1 MTNRDILNALGDIDE
16 SYITEANSRIKSKK
30 GIIIRY
36 SAMAACLLIVA
47 AGAFAAVK
55 MIPRGKMKNSAAPSE
70 TYEEYDGNVA
80 DYDGDYS
87 TIEKTDGT
95 KTNGAEKGNRAPS
108 SQNES
113 TYVKRWDEMTS
124 AEKFRTV
131 KVNGTDY
138 SAANRPIPSD
148 KIGNSITRLTVLGKD
163 VYTNS
168 EYAANADIYEIKGI
182 SSECAA
188 AVKYEGDGKYFV
200 CRNAHYKPETLG
212 QFMNDLSLKENL
224 TFASFGGTQM
234 KNGKVICDIEYTN
247 VDKAKVWKL
256 LFSDT
261 AAKAV
266 KDYDSMNFETAA
278 DIGIDLKLLGYEN
291 ISLAVTRDGYLTTNI
306 LDTGKAFYIGK
317 PAAEKFL
324 SYLEKDCKTIVKQ
337 QYSYSEPAG
346 GTEDASNSASYT
358 ASHRAGC
365 K

>member
-16 SYITEANSRIKSKK
+16 SYITEANGRIKSKK

-47 AGAFAAVK
+47 AGSFAAVK
-55 MIPRGKMKNSAAPSE
+55 LIPRGKMKNSAAPSE
-70 TYEEYDGNVA
+70 TYE
-80 DYDGDYS
+80 DYDEEFSVTDNYEA
-87 TIEKTDGT
+87 TDKTDGT
-95 KTNGAEKGNRAPS
+95 KANGAAKGNSTS
-108 SQNES
+108 SS
-113 TYVKRWDEMTS
+113 TALTERIKKWDEKTNT
-124 AEKFRTV
+124 EKFPIV
-131 KVNGTDY
+131 KINGMEY
-138 SAANRPIPSD
+138 SVANRQIPYD
-148 KIGNSITRLTVLGKD
+148 KIGNSVTRLTVLGKD
-163 VYTNS
+163 EYTNS
-168 EYAANADIYEIKGI
+168 EYAANVEIYEIKGI
-182 SSECAA
+182 SAECAA
-188 AVKYEGDGKYFV
+188 AVKYDADGKYFV

-224 TFASFGGTQM
+224 TFVSFSGTQM
-234 KNGKVICDIEYTN
+234 KNGKVICDVEYTN
-247 VDKAKVWKL
+247 ADKAKVWEL

-278 DIGIDLKLLGYEN
+278 GIAIDLKLLGYEN

-324 SYLEKDCKTIVKQ
+324 NYLEKDCKTTVKHK
-337 QYSYSEPAG
+337 YDYSEPAG
-346 GTEDASNSASYT
+346 GTVEEGNSASYT

>member
-16 SYITEANSRIKSKK
+16 SYITEANGRIKSKK

-55 MIPRGKMKNSAAPSE
+55 MIPRGKIKNSAAPSE

-95 KTNGAEKGNRAPS
+95 KANGSAKGNSTS
-108 SQNES
+108 SS
-113 TYVKRWDEMTS
+113 TALTERIKRWDEKTNT
-124 AEKFRTV
+124 EKFPIV
-131 KVNGTDY
+131 KINGTEY
-138 SAANRPIPSD
+138 SAANSVVTPD
-148 KIGNSITRLTVLGKD
+148 KIGNSITKLTVLGCD
-163 VYTNS
+163 EYTNS
-168 EYAANADIYEIKGI
+168 EYASNAEIYEIKGI
-182 SSECAA
+182 SAECAA
-188 AVKYEGDGKYFV
+188 AVKYDADGKYYV
-200 CRNAHYKPETLG
+200 CRNSHYKPETLG

-224 TFASFGGTQM
+224 TFVSFSGTQM
-234 KNGKVICDIEYTN
+234 KNGKAICDVEYTN
-247 VDKAKVWKL
+247 VDKAKVWEL
-256 LFSDT
+256 LFTDT

-278 DIGIDLKLLGYEN
+278 GIAIDLKLLGYEN

-324 SYLEKDCKTIVKQ
+324 SYLEKDCKTTVKHK
-337 QYSYSEPAG
+337 YDYSEPAG
-346 GTEDASNSASYT
+346 GEGSGNSASYSV
-358 ASHRAGC
+358 SHSVGDN
-365 K
+365 

>member
-16 SYITEANSRIKSKK
+16 SYITEANGRIKSKK

-55 MIPRGKMKNSAAPSE
+55 MIPRGKIKNSVILNKS
-70 TYEEYDGNVA
+70 YEEYDGNVA

-87 TIEKTDGT
+87 TIDKSDGT
-95 KTNGAEKGNRAPS
+95 KTNGAAKGNSAS
-108 SQNES
+108 SSENE
-113 TYVKRWDEMTS
+113 TAYVKRWDEKTNT
-124 AEKFRTV
+124 EKFPIV
-131 KVNGTDY
+131 KINGTEY
-138 SAANRPIPSD
+138 SVANRPIPSD
-148 KIGNSITRLTVLGKD
+148 KIGNSITRLTVLGRD
-163 VYTNS
+163 EYTNS
-168 EYAANADIYEIKGI
+168 EYAANAEIYEIKGI

-188 AVKYEGDGKYFV
+188 AVKYDAGGKYYV
-200 CRNAHYKPETLG
+200 CRNSHYKPETLG

-224 TFASFGGTQM
+224 TFVFFGGTQM
-234 KNGKVICDIEYTN
+234 KNGKVICDVEYTN
-247 VDKAKVWKL
+247 VDKAKVWEL

-266 KDYDSMNFETAA
+266 KDYDSMYFERAA
-278 DIGIDLKLLGYEN
+278 DIAIDLKLLGYEN

-324 SYLEKDCKTIVKQ
+324 SYLEKDCKTTIKHK
-337 QYSYSEPAG
+337 YNYSEPADG
-346 GTEDASNSASYT
+346 GSSGNSASYSV
-358 ASHRAGC
+358 SHSVGSN
-365 K
+365 

>member
-16 SYITEANSRIKSKK
+16 SYITEANGRIKSKK

-36 SAMAACLLIVA
+36 SAMAACLLIAA

-87 TIEKTDGT
+87 TIDKSDGT
-95 KTNGAEKGNRAPS
+95 KINEAAKENGAS
-108 SQNES
+108 SSENDIA
-113 TYVKRWDEMTS
+113 YVKRWDEMTNT
-124 AEKFRTV
+124 EKFPTV
-131 KVNGTDY
+131 KINGTEY
-138 SAANRPIPSD
+138 SVANRPIPSD
-148 KIGNSITRLTVLGKD
+148 KIGNSITRLTVLGRD
-163 VYTNS
+163 GYTNS
-168 EYAANADIYEIKGI
+168 EYAANVEVYEIKGI

-188 AVKYEGDGKYFV
+188 AVKYDADGKYYV
-200 CRNAHYKPETLG
+200 CRNSHYKPETLG

-224 TFASFGGTQM
+224 TFVSFGGTQM
-234 KNGKVICDIEYTN
+234 KNGKAVCDVEYTN
-247 VDKAKVWKL
+247 ADKAKVWEL
-256 LFSDT
+256 LFTDT

-278 DIGIDLKLLGYEN
+278 GIAIDLKLLGYEN

-324 SYLEKDCKTIVKQ
+324 SYLEKDCKTTVKQ
-337 QYSYSEPAG
+337 QYSYSEPASG
-346 GTEDASNSASYT
+346 GGSGNSASYSV
-358 ASHRAGC
+358 SHSVGSN
-365 K
+365 

>member
-16 SYITEANSRIKSKK
+16 SYITEANGRIKSKK

-47 AGAFAAVK
+47 VGAFAAVK

-95 KTNGAEKGNRAPS
+95 KANGSAKGNSTSPS
-108 SQNES
+108 IALTERI
-113 TYVKRWDEMTS
+113 KRWDEKTNT
-124 AEKFRTV
+124 EKFPIV
-131 KVNGTDY
+131 KINGTEY
-138 SAANRPIPSD
+138 SVANRPIPSD

-163 VYTNS
+163 EYTNS
-168 EYAANADIYEIKGI
+168 EYAANAEIYEIKGI
-182 SSECAA
+182 SPECAA
-188 AVKYEGDGKYFV
+188 AVKYDADGKYYV
-200 CRNAHYKPETLG
+200 CRNSHYKPETLG

-224 TFASFGGTQM
+224 TFVSFSGTQT
-234 KNGKVICDIEYTN
+234 KNGKAICDVEYTN
-247 VDKAKVWKL
+247 VDKAKMWEL

-266 KDYDSMNFETAA
+266 KDYDSMNLERAA
-278 DIGIDLKLLGYEN
+278 GIAIDLKLLGYEN

-324 SYLEKDCKTIVKQ
+324 SYLEKECKTTVKHK
-337 QYSYSEPAG
+337 YDYSESTSG
-346 GTEDASNSASYT
+346 GGSGNSASYSV
-358 ASHRAGC
+358 SHSVGSN
-365 K
+365 

>member
-16 SYITEANSRIKSKK
+16 SYITEANGRIKSKK

-47 AGAFAAVK
+47 VGAFAAVK

-95 KTNGAEKGNRAPS
+95 KANGAAKGNSTSPS
-108 SQNES
+108 IALTERI
-113 TYVKRWDEMTS
+113 KRWDEKTNT
-124 AEKFRTV
+124 EKFPIV
-131 KVNGTDY
+131 KINGTEY
-138 SAANRPIPSD
+138 SVANRPIPSD
-148 KIGNSITRLTVLGKD
+148 KIGNSITKLTVLGKD
-163 VYTNS
+163 EYTNS
-168 EYAANADIYEIKGI
+168 EYAANVEIYEIKGI
-182 SSECAA
+182 SADCAA
-188 AVKYEGDGKYFV
+188 AVKYDADGKYFV
-200 CRNAHYKPETLG
+200 CCNPHYKPETLG

-224 TFASFGGTQM
+224 TFVSFSGTQM
-234 KNGKVICDIEYTN
+234 KNGKAVCDVEYTN
-247 VDKAKVWKL
+247 VDKAKVWEL

-266 KDYDSMNFETAA
+266 KDYDSMNLETAA
-278 DIGIDLKLLGYEN
+278 GIAIDLKLLGYEN

-317 PAAEKFL
+317 PASEKFL
-324 SYLEKDCKTIVKQ
+324 SYLEKDCKTTVKHK
-337 QYSYSEPAG
+337 YDYSESTSG
-346 GTEDASNSASYT
+346 GGSGNSASYSV
-358 ASHRAGC
+358 SHSVGSN
-365 K
+365 

>member
-16 SYITEANSRIKSKK
+16 SYITEANGRIKSKK

-47 AGAFAAVK
+47 VGAFAAVK
-55 MIPRGKMKNSAAPSE
+55 MIPRGKMKNSAAPRE

-87 TIEKTDGT
+87 TIDKSDGT
-95 KTNGAEKGNRAPS
+95 KANGSAKENSAS
-108 SQNES
+108 SSENYIA
-113 TYVKRWDEMTS
+113 YVKRWDEMTNT
-124 AEKFRTV
+124 EKFPTV
-131 KVNGTDY
+131 KINGTEY
-138 SAANRPIPSD
+138 SVANRPIPSD
-148 KIGNSITRLTVLGKD
+148 KTGNSITRLTVLGRD
-163 VYTNS
+163 EYTNS
-168 EYAANADIYEIKGI
+168 EYAANVEIYEIKGI

-188 AVKYEGDGKYFV
+188 AVKYEGDGKYYV
-200 CRNAHYKPETLG
+200 CRNSRYKPETLG

-224 TFASFGGTQM
+224 TFVSFSGTQM
-234 KNGKVICDIEYTN
+234 KNGKVICDVEYTN
-247 VDKAKVWKL
+247 VDKEKVWKL

-266 KDYDSMNFETAA
+266 KDYDSMNFERAA
-278 DIGIDLKLLGYEN
+278 DIAIDLKLLGYEN

-324 SYLEKDCKTIVKQ
+324 SYLEKDCKTTIKHK
-337 QYSYSEPAG
+337 YDYSEPAG
-346 GTEDASNSASYT
+346 GGGSGNSASHT
-358 ASHRAGC
+358 ASHAVGGN
-365 K
+365 

>member
-1 MTNRDILNALGDIDE
+1 MTNKDILNALGDIDE
-16 SYITEANSRIKSKK
+16 SYITEANGRIKSKK

-36 SAMAACLLIVA
+36 SAMAACLLIAA

-55 MIPRGKMKNSAAPSE
+55 MIPRGKIKNSAAPRE

-87 TIEKTDGT
+87 TIDKSDGT
-95 KTNGAEKGNRAPS
+95 KTNGSAKGNSATS
-108 SQNES
+108 SENYIA
-113 TYVKRWDEMTS
+113 YVKRWDEMTNT
-124 AEKFRTV
+124 EKFPTV
-131 KVNGTDY
+131 KINGTEY
-138 SAANRPIPSD
+138 SAANRPVPSD
-148 KIGNSITRLTVLGKD
+148 KIGNSITRLTVLGRD
-163 VYTNS
+163 EYTNS
-168 EYAANADIYEIKGI
+168 EYAANVEIYEIKGI

-188 AVKYEGDGKYFV
+188 AVKYEGDGKYYV
-200 CRNAHYKPETLG
+200 CRNSHYKPETLG

-224 TFASFGGTQM
+224 TFVSFSGRQI
-234 KNGKVICDIEYTN
+234 KNGKAICDVEYTN
-247 VDKAKVWKL
+247 ADKAKVWEL

-278 DIGIDLKLLGYEN
+278 GIAIDLKLLGYEN

-324 SYLEKDCKTIVKQ
+324 NYLEKECKTTVKHK
-337 QYSYSEPAG
+337 YDYSEPAG
-346 GTEDASNSASYT
+346 GGSSGNSASYSV
-358 ASHRAGC
+358 SHSVGSN
-365 K
+365 

>member
-1 MTNRDILNALGDIDE
+1 MTNKDILNALGDIDE
-16 SYITEANSRIKSKK
+16 SYITEANGRIKSKK
-30 GIIIRY
+30 GIIIKY

-55 MIPRGKMKNSAAPSE
+55 MIPRGKMKNSAIPGE

-95 KTNGAEKGNRAPS
+95 NTNGSAKGNSTSPS
-108 SQNES
+108 IALTERI
-113 TYVKRWDEMTS
+113 KRWDEKTNT
-124 AEKFRTV
+124 EKFPIV
-131 KVNGTDY
+131 KINGTEY
-138 SAANRPIPSD
+138 SVANRPIPSD

-163 VYTNS
+163 EYTNS
-168 EYAANADIYEIKGI
+168 EYAANAEIYEIKGI
-182 SSECAA
+182 SPECAA
-188 AVKYEGDGKYFV
+188 AVKYDADGKYYV
-200 CRNAHYKPETLG
+200 CRNSHYKPETLG

-224 TFASFGGTQM
+224 TFVSFSGTQR
-234 KNGKVICDIEYTN
+234 KNGKAVCDVEYTN
-247 VDKAKVWKL
+247 VDKAKVWEL

-278 DIGIDLKLLGYEN
+278 DIAIDLKLLGHEN

-317 PAAEKFL
+317 PAAEKL
-324 SYLEKDCKTIVKQ
+324 LNYLEKDCKTTVKHK
-337 QYSYSEPAG
+337 YNYSEPTG
-346 GTEDASNSASYT
+346 GGSSGNSASYSV
-358 ASHRAGC
+358 SHSVGSN
-365 K
+365 

>member
-16 SYITEANSRIKSKK
+16 SYITEANGRIKSKK

-47 AGAFAAVK
+47 VGAFAAVK

-95 KTNGAEKGNRAPS
+95 KANGSAKGNSTS
-108 SQNES
+108 SS
-113 TYVKRWDEMTS
+113 TALTERIKRWDEKTNT
-124 AEKFRTV
+124 EKFPTV
-131 KVNGTDY
+131 KINGTEY
-138 SAANRPIPSD
+138 GVANRPIPYD
-148 KIGNSITRLTVLGKD
+148 KIGNSITKLTVLGRDK
-163 VYTNS
+163 YTNS
-168 EYAANADIYEIKGI
+168 EYAANAEIYEIKGI
-182 SSECAA
+182 SIGCAA
-188 AVKYEGDGKYFV
+188 AVKYEGDGKYYV
-200 CRNAHYKPETLG
+200 CRNSHYKPETLG

-224 TFASFGGTQM
+224 TFVFFGGTQR
-234 KNGKVICDIEYTN
+234 KNGKAVCDVEYTN
-247 VDKAKVWKL
+247 VDKAKVWEL

-278 DIGIDLKLLGYEN
+278 DIAIDLKLLGHEN

-324 SYLEKDCKTIVKQ
+324 SYLEKDCKTTVKHK
-337 QYSYSEPAG
+337 YDYSESTSG
-346 GTEDASNSASYT
+346 GSSGNSASYSV
-358 ASHRAGC
+358 SHSVGSN
-365 K
+365 